1 MEIVKKPLDVSTRVG
16 SARLN
21 GRTIGFVPTM
31 GALHEGHASLVR
43 MARNQTDYVVVSI
56 FVNPKQFGPGEDFN
70 RYPRNIEK
78 DSELLRKLG
87 CDLLFTPSPEDV
99 YSPGERTRVL
109 VRGMTETLCG
119 RFRPGHFDGVALV
132 VAKLFNIVRPD
143 KAFFGQKDAQQA
155 VIVQRMT
162 YDLDFPVRIVL
173 GPIVREK
180 DGLAMS
186 SRNVYLSAD
195 ERKRA
200 VALFEALSRAKE
212 LIVSGERRVEPIRD
226 EMLAIMKGAEI
237 NVDYAEIVE
246 GATLTPVKAVEGKI
260 LIAVAG
266 RLGATRLIDN
276 FALEVNDGSVKD
288 ILLEFPEWSR
298 YGWP

>member
-1 MEIVKKPLDVSTRVG
+1 
-16 SARLN
+16 
-21 GRTIGFVPTM
+21 
-31 GALHEGHASLVR
+31 
-43 MARNQTDYVVVSI
+43 
-56 FVNPKQFGPGEDFN
+56 
-70 RYPRNIEK
+70 
-78 DSELLRKLG
+78 
-87 CDLLFTPSPEDV
+87 
-99 YSPGERTRVL
+99 L

-298 YGWP
+298 YGWQ